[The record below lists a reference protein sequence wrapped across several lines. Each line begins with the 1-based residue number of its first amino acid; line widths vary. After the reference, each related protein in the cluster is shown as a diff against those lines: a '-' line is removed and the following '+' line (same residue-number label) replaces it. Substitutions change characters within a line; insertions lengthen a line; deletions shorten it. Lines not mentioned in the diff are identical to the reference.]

1 MKRKLVI
8 ALTALVVLAGII
20 WGGTAIYAKVRNDRA
35 PEALSL
41 STPSAGTTGQEAP
54 VVEDLAGTW
63 TVADGSQAGYR
74 VDEVLSGQDVTVVAA
89 PPTWRGPS
97 RSTARTS
104 PRPTSPS
111 P

>member
-1 MKRKLVI
+1 MIVRSPFPDVAI
-8 ALTALVVLAGII
+8 PDAPLTDV
-20 WGGTAIYAKVRNDRA
+20 T
-35 PEALSL
+35 
-41 STPSAGTTGQEAP
+41 
-54 VVEDLAGTW
+54 
-63 TVADGSQAGYR
+63 DGSWTIGAGSSAGYR